1 MVVGRDGKNKMSGD
15 KGTGVGDVERHKL
28 AMGCNGNIGS
38 NPSSLCFIN
47 GFFKEFVSSVT
58 GDGLRGA
65 SPFLVDWRVVR
76 GNVVDATE
84 GEKSSQRIMRWC
96 RCWGY
101 ALLPSQLR
109 RVRRADK
116 VVERRFAEER
126 GPLTRDGEVSRGRE

>member
-1 MVVGRDGKNKMSGD
+1 MCCVRMWNRGVWAVEKLVVSRVCVCVNC
-15 KGTGVGDVERHKL
+15 GVGVFGVCVCVNCGKL

-38 NPSSLCFIN
+38 NPSSLCFTN

-65 SPFLVDWRVVR
+65 SPFLVDWTVVR

-96 RCWGY
+96 S
-101 ALLPSQLR
+101 SQD
-109 RVRRADK
+109 AI
-116 VVERRFAEER
+116 
-126 GPLTRDGEVSRGRE
+126 T